1 MRQIEMIRGARTIVE
16 TCAGVKPGES
26 VLVITDTNMV
36 KIAEV
41 LAMAVRE
48 RDAEP
53 ILVIMIP
60 RRGHGEEP
68 PACIAEAMK
77 KADVVLTPVSTSIT
91 HTRAVKEA
99 AAAGSRAIALT
110 AFTEDLLIRGGIQ
123 ADFKRL
129 KPICLKAARR
139 FGEAKFVK
147 LTTPGGTS
155 LAMRKEGRRG
165 NALYCIVEPGEFSP
179 VPNVEAN
186 FSPLEET
193 AEGIIVAD
201 ASIPYLGIGLLKEPV
216 KCHVEKGFIVKIEGG
231 TQADILKRDLQERK
245 DPNGYNIAELGVGLN
260 PESRMTGI
268 MLDDE
273 GVWGSVH
280 IGIGSNI
287 TLGGKIKAAIHYD
300 LLMWG
305 ATIELDGKAI
315 LEGGELKI

>member
-26 VLVITDTNMV
+26 VLIITDTNMV

-53 ILVIMIP
+53 ILAVMIP

-77 KADVVLTPVSTSIT
+77 KANVILTPVSTSIT

-99 AAAGSRAIALT
+99 AAAGSRAVALT

-123 ADFKRL
+123 ADFKKL
-129 KPICLKAARR
+129 KPICLEVARR
-139 FGEAKFVK
+139 FGEAKMVK
-147 LTTPGGTS
+147 LTTPAGTS
-155 LAMRKEGRRG
+155 LTLRKEGRRG
-165 NALYCIVEPGEFSP
+165 NALYCIVGPGEFSP

-186 FSPLEET
+186 FSPLEGT
-193 AEGIIVAD
+193 AEGVIVAD
-201 ASIPYLGIGLLKEPV
+201 ASIPYLGIGLLKEPARC
-216 KCHVEKGFIVKIEGG
+216 KVEKGFIVEIEGG
-231 TQADILKRDLQERK
+231 TQADILRRDLQARK
-245 DPNGYNIAELGVGLN
+245 DPNCYNIAELGVGLN

-273 GVWGSVH
+273 GCLGVRSYWNRVQYNPWGKYQGCH
-280 IGIGSNI
+280 P
-287 TLGGKIKAAIHYD
+287 L
-300 LLMWG
+300 
-305 ATIELDGKAI
+305 
-315 LEGGELKI
+315 